1 MARRE
6 TLTVCTSSLKDARL
20 KETTKVN
27 SFWRKPGENTTG
39 WPNLALVPAWNFF
52 PRSNLR
58 AKGTIFKREVATRAG
73 VATVRDCVAA
83 GAGVAVGA
91 RRVVR

>member
-1 MARRE
+1 M
-6 TLTVCTSSLKDARL
+6 
-20 KETTKVN
+20 
-27 SFWRKPGENTTG
+27 
-39 WPNLALVPAWNFF
+39 ALVPAWNFF